1 VDAPPPA
8 ADWRRL
14 RAADRHLGTLENA
27 LNLIAALAIFFVML
41 LGVAQIIGR
50 TVFDVTF
57 EGYIDFI
64 EQGSALIAFLGIAYC
79 QRQGGHVRLDIALR
93 LLPKRALWVIEAI
106 GVGVALAVVG
116 VLIESTFLN
125 FLRAYQ
131 LGDSTM
137 GIRLPVWP
145 GKLMVPVALTA
156 LWFRLLLQ
164 LFGYVRLVR
173 QPDAD
178 PLAVPVLESIVQQT
192 RHEIDETLGRVRIP
206 E

>member
-1 VDAPPPA
+1 VAALPPA
-8 ADWRRL
+8 ADGGRPL
-14 RAADRHLGTLENA
+14 LGAFDRHLSKLENA
-27 LNLIAALAIFFVML
+27 LNLIAALAIFFVMV
-41 LGVAQIIGR
+41 LGVAQIVGR
-50 TVFDVTF
+50 TVFDVSF

-79 QRQGGHVRLDIALR
+79 QRHGGHVRLDIALR
-93 LLPKRALWVIEAI
+93 LLPKRALWAVEALGVI
-106 GVGVALAVVG
+106 VA

-156 LWFRLLLQ
+156 LWLRLLLQ
-164 LFGYVRLVR
+164 LAGYARLVGR
-173 QPDAD
+173 PDAE
-178 PLAVPVLESIVQQT
+178 PIGVPVLESIVEQT
-192 RHEIDETLGRVRIP
+192 RHEIDETLGRVKIP